1 VLPALAMA
9 VTLGA
14 ATEAG
19 GSTGPGWKLELE
31 LNGFF
36 GLDEGAQFAPT
47 ASVDRGPLHL
57 EARYNYEDFHT
68 ATFFAGWGFRWGG
81 DETFLR
87 AVPLLGGAVGESAG
101 LVPGLEVEAQWWRL
115 SYWLELEY
123 LFDLKHGSS
132 SFFYTWSEVNLELVS
147 FLWVGASW
155 QRFRQAH
162 SERELDVGPMIGAGV
177 GPVSLS
183 LYYYGI
189 GTPDR
194 WALVT
199 LGVQFSKGK

>member
-1 VLPALAMA
+1 VLPALAMM
-9 VTLGA
+9 VTVGA
-14 ATEAG
+14 AAAAG
-19 GSTGPGWKLELE
+19 ESTHPWKLELE

-36 GLDEGAQFAPT
+36 GLEESAQLAPT

-57 EARYNYEDFHT
+57 EARYNYDNLKT

-81 DETFLR
+81 EETFLR
-87 AVPLLGGAVGESAG
+87 AVPLVGGAVGRSAG
-101 LVPGLEVEAQWWRL
+101 IVPGLEVEAQWWRF

-123 LFDLKHGSS
+123 LFDFKNGSS
-132 SFFYTWSEVNLELVS
+132 NFFYTWSEVNLELVS

-155 QRFRQAH
+155 QRFRQVH
-162 SERELDVGPMIGAGV
+162 SDRELDVGPMIGAGV

-194 WALVT
+194 WALLT
-199 LGVQFSKGK
+199 LEVRFPKEK

>member
-1 VLPALAMA
+1 VRALHRVAQAAVPGPQRRQARIRGVHVEAKPGALA
-9 VTLGA
+9 
-14 ATEAG
+14 
-19 GSTGPGWKLELE
+19 TGPGWKLELE

-123 LFDLKHGSS
+123 LFDLKHGS
-132 SFFYTWSEVNLELVS
+132 
-147 FLWVGASW
+147 
-155 QRFRQAH
+155 
-162 SERELDVGPMIGAGV
+162 
-177 GPVSLS
+177 
-183 LYYYGI
+183 
-189 GTPDR
+189 
-194 WALVT
+194 
-199 LGVQFSKGK
+199 